1 MNRRQTDRQT
11 NAIFAI
17 SLSWVN
23 NRTDFDLKNKAGEEQ
38 DKSIEKSR
46 KKSKTS
52 KLKLVGLVLHN
63 TPTPSLTETN
73 ERTNE

>member
-23 NRTDFDLKNKAGEEQ
+23 NRTADFDLKNKAGEEQ

-46 KKSKTS
+46 KKVKHQS
-52 KLKLVGLVLHN
+52 
-63 TPTPSLTETN
+63 
-73 ERTNE
+73 